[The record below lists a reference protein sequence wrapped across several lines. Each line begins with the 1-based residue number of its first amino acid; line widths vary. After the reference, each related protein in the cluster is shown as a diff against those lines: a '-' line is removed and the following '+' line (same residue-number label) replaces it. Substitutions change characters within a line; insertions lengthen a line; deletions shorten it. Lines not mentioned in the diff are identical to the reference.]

1 MTDQAKRAEPV
12 IMTEIVFPQDT
23 NPMGTMFGGAAYALM
38 DKAAFVAAS
47 RFSGSIVVTA
57 SSESVDFRT
66 PIRHGMI
73 IEVIAT
79 VIHAGSTSMVVRTEL
94 FCQDPVETA
103 RIRATVGYFTMVA
116 VDGEGTPKRIPALLI
131 EDDVARA
138 EWVLGEE
145 IRRAARIR
153 RERNR

>member
-57 SSESVDFRT
+57 SSESDGDSRGVDLD
-66 PIRHGMI
+66 
-73 IEVIAT
+73 
-79 VIHAGSTSMVVRTEL
+79 GS
-94 FCQDPVETA
+94 A
-103 RIRATVGYFTMVA
+103 NG
-116 VDGEGTPKRIPALLI
+116 ALLP
-131 EDDVARA
+131 
-138 EWVLGEE
+138 GPG
-145 IRRAARIR
+145 
-153 RERNR
+153 